1 MSRRTEIIDFL
12 VSELKRINKTTD
24 SRVGLLR
31 SPYTYKSDVGENVF
45 RRFKYLDEIN
55 DFPAITMSVVDEDR
69 EAIGA
74 DVHFGNLDLTLR
86 GYVKSENALDAC
98 DDLADDM
105 EFVIDGINH
114 TATAASK
121 EVVDCKV
128 MSVETD
134 QGLFEPFGI
143 AMVDIEIIYQQDENT

>member
-45 RRFKYLDEIN
+45 RNFKYMNEIN
-55 DFPAITMSVVDEDR
+55 DFPAITMSILDENR

-74 DVHFGNLDLTLR
+74 DVHFGTVELTLR

-105 EFVIDGINH
+105 EYVIDGVNH
-114 TATAASK
+114 TTTAASK
-121 EVVDCKV
+121 EVEDC
-128 MSVETD
+128 
-134 QGLFEPFGI
+134 
-143 AMVDIEIIYQQDENT
+143 